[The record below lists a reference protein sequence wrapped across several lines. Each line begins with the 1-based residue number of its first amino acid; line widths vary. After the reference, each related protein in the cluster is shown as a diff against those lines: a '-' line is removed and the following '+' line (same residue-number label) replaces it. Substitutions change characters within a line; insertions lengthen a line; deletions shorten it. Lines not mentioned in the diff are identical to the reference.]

1 LRSDKTRI
9 QSILEKNAPFTFLAT
24 CEGNAPRLRP
34 MAAIVAPDLAVRL
47 VTYRSS
53 AKVAELRVNPRLA
66 LAFVEP
72 PAGDTAAT
80 VYGRA
85 SFVDDDAEKSRVCR
99 LSPYDL
105 TRHFPEGPGSAEF
118 CLLKVEIESIE
129 WWDRW
134 EDGRRV
140 YRPPAAFPLP
150 GGEPNGRADP

>member
-1 LRSDKTRI
+1 
-9 QSILEKNAPFTFLAT
+9 
-24 CEGNAPRLRP
+24 
-34 MAAIVAPDLAVRL
+34 MAAIVGPGLSVWL

-53 AKVAELRVNPRLA
+53 AKVAQLGVNPRLA

-85 SFVDDDAEKSRVCR
+85 SFVDDDAEKSRVWR

-105 TRHFPEGPGSAEF
+105 THHFPEGPGSAEF
-118 CLLKVEIESIE
+118 CLLKVDVESIE

-140 YRPPAAFPLP
+140 YRPPGAPPLP
-150 GGEPNGRADP
+150 DGEPNGAPGP